1 LSSRIAQKTG
11 GRGTAD
17 YPELRAALGAYRER
31 TGENLREIGRQ
42 AGVSHAMLSRFLG
55 GAQMRVST
63 AVRLRLWLQ
72 GPPGS
77 EELLRLLDRE
87 LKPLGARRARELKVQ
102 LAGLA
107 GAVFAQAGLEP
118 PSWVAEL
125 GRRVAR

>member
-1 LSSRIAQKTG
+1 MSSRVVPKTG

-17 YPELRAALGAYRER
+17 YPDLRAAIEAYREQ

-63 AVRLRLWLQ
+63 AVRLQSWLQ
-72 GPPGS
+72 GPARGGQ
-77 EELLRLLDRE
+77 LLKLLDRE
-87 LKPLGARRARELKVQ
+87 LKPLGVRRARGLKEQ

-107 GAVFAQAGLEP
+107 GAAFAQAGLEAP
-118 PSWVAEL
+118 AWVAEL
-125 GRRVAR
+125 ARRR